1 MKKGKKKRFK
11 KLYTWII
18 IIGAIFAL
26 LRDWETFFSKIV
38 AFCSK
43 IDVVDLQVE
52 DLSAAGMYLSSEE
65 SRVMTSDDSIIYKK
79 GAVLHLLVENPKETT
94 ETIQDCNLVIT
105 NSKILKESS
114 IIFFP
119 VTFDNSISIYALN
132 NGNSDRHSVS
142 TKLKFTFDDI
152 FDDGSRKL
160 NYKIENIITVEL
172 RAGEFK
178 EVFQYSFEELDD
190 IFLDRPQWLH
200 ILSETEGKETFV
212 GNIAKVDDG
221 YEAFIN
227 QGGDSADNPIP
238 VYLKNGAEDVEI
250 KNTFPSIANSST
262 TVVDFLLLPDE
273 SVEVEFYFDITFSN
287 GNKAKSPTRKAQI
300 LVPLYDDQMDYNALI
315 TYIQKS
321 KIKSLTYDSAVFMDT
336 DCIYDAEELY
346 RDICARDINN

>member
-26 LRDWETFFSKIV
+26 LLDWETFFSRIV

-119 VTFDNSISIYALN
+119 VTFDDSISIYALN

-172 RAGEFK
+172 CAGEFK

-190 IFLDRPQWLH
+190 IF
-200 ILSETEGKETFV
+200 F
-212 GNIAKVDDG
+212 
-221 YEAFIN
+221 
-227 QGGDSADNPIP
+227 
-238 VYLKNGAEDVEI
+238 
-250 KNTFPSIANSST
+250 
-262 TVVDFLLLPDE
+262 
-273 SVEVEFYFDITFSN
+273 
-287 GNKAKSPTRKAQI
+287 
-300 LVPLYDDQMDYNALI
+300 
-315 TYIQKS
+315 
-321 KIKSLTYDSAVFMDT
+321 
-336 DCIYDAEELY
+336 
-346 RDICARDINN
+346 